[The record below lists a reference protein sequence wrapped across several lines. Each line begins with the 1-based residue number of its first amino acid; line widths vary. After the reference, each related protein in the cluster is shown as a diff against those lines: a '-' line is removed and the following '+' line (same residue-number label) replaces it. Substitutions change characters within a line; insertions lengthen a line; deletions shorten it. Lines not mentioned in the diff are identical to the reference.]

1 MTKNRKLL
9 GRRSFLLG
17 LGTLTGIGTLVT
29 TDRFRGW
36 SNYIQAFFDGSER
49 DFAVVGDAPL
59 QERAAAKRLIYGAF
73 TQGSYETFSQDQQF
87 QSSFRQE
94 CALLVAGFFWGRI
107 HPSAGV
113 FDFSSTDYLAKF
125 ASDNQMLLQGSPLV
139 WHKFNPKW
147 LNDKLRNPNTNSS
160 EIKSILTNYISTAVG
175 RYAGQVHSW
184 IVVNEAVNPQDG
196 NSEGFRNSPWLKS
209 LGPDYIDLAFRA
221 AAEADPQALLV
232 YNDNGLWTDSPKG
245 QAKKAAV
252 LQLLERLKSR
262 GTPVQA
268 LGMQCHLRGDRMD
281 KVNPK
286 KLRAFLADVA
296 ALGLKIMITE
306 LDVRDYK
313 LPEDLEVRDHLV
325 AKAYE
330 DFLSVVLREPAVMA
344 VITWGL
350 SDRYTWL
357 SKFAPRQDGLPV
369 RPLPL
374 DEQLNRKLA
383 WNAMARA
390 FDHAPIR

>member
-1 MTKNRKLL
+1 MIKNRKLL

-36 SNYIQAFFDGSER
+36 NKHIQAFFDSSER
-49 DFAVVGDAPL
+49 DFAIVGDAPL
-59 QERAAAKRLIYGAF
+59 QERAAVKRLIYGAF
-73 TQGSYETFSQDQQF
+73 TQGSYEKFSQDQQF

-94 CALLVAGFFWGRI
+94 CALLVAGFFWGRT
-107 HPSAGV
+107 HPSLGV
-113 FDFSSTDYLAKF
+113 VDFTSTDYLAKF

-147 LNDKLRNPNTNSS
+147 LTDKFKNPNTNSS

-184 IVVNEAVNPQDG
+184 IVVNEAIKPEDG
-196 NSEGFRNSPWLKS
+196 NSDGFRNSPWLKF
-209 LGPDYIDLAFRA
+209 LGPDYIDLAFRTA
-221 AAEADPQALLV
+221 READPQALLV
-232 YNDNGLWTDSPKG
+232 YNDNELWPDTPRG

-252 LQLLERLKSR
+252 LKLLERLKYR

-281 KVNPK
+281 KVDPK
-286 KLRAFLADVA
+286 KLRTFLADVA

-306 LDVRDYK
+306 LDVIDHK
-313 LPEDLEVRDHLV
+313 LPEDIEVRDRLV
-325 AKAYE
+325 ARAYE
-330 DFLSVVLREPAVMA
+330 DFLSIMLDEPAVMA

-374 DEQLNRKLA
+374 DKQLNPKLA
-383 WNAMARA
+383 WNAIARA
-390 FDHAPIR
+390 FEHAPMR